1 MDGNIPEFILVPAER
16 TQIQKA
22 ISLTRKDINEI
33 QLAKS
38 AIRVGIETLLEA
50 AGVKADDLKS
60 FVIAGAFG
68 SYINIESAIKIGMF
82 PELPRDRFSQVGN
95 AAGTGARQA
104 LISRKIRQTS
114 ADVARRVEYIE
125 LTNHPEFQN
134 RFLNHMYLPYRQVF

>member
-1 MDGNIPEFILVPAER
+1 MLFR
-16 TQIQKA
+16 
-22 ISLTRKDINEI
+22 SNEL

-50 AGVKADDLKS
+50 AGVKSTELKA

-68 SYINIESAIKIGMF
+68 TYINIESAIKIGMF
-82 PELPRDRFSQVGN
+82 PDIPRDRFQQVGN

-104 LISRKIRQTS
+104 LISKSLRRIS
-114 ADVARRVEYIE
+114 AEVASRVEYIE

-134 RFLNHMYLPYRQVF
+134 RFLNHMYLPYRKVF